1 MARAARILASFGVT
15 FGLACACVAWLAAAW
30 LSLAAWRRLS
40 IDHALVAVALFVAGI
55 VVGTSVLLIRA
66 AAPLV
71 AAEPDIAVV
80 FDHLHRAERS
90 LRVLRLG
97 RGLLSLICSAVVLFW
112 VVEGFQMVDMMAL
125 LIPSTILCFAT
136 ACFYL
141 PWLASR
147 EPGLRAQHAAA
158 QRRLKELKAVQL
170 RPGETRASGG

>member
-1 MARAARILASFGVT
+1 MVRAARTSALLGVI

-30 LSLAAWRRLS
+30 LALTAWRRLS

-55 VVGTSVLLIRA
+55 VVGTSVLLMRA
-66 AAPLV
+66 AAPPA
-71 AAEPDIAVV
+71 AAEPDIGVV
-80 FDHLHRAERS
+80 FDHLHRAERN

-97 RGLLSLICSAVVLFW
+97 RGLMGLICSAVVLFW

-125 LIPSTILCFAT
+125 LIPSTILCFTT
-136 ACFYL
+136 ASLYL

-147 EPGLRAQHAAA
+147 EMAVREQHAAA

-170 RPGETRASGG
+170 TPGETRVSGG